1 MRARARDVRARDGST
16 SRVISI
22 GVPQDHPFADTDNR
36 IGESD
41 LFNMRIGPVRLPP
54 APTIIIRM
62 QGPNQTRARARTI
75 GARGDMPEQ
84 EPDPSEFSRAIR
96 INPRNEGQDPTDQE
110 LEEVDQHVERITG
123 AINMMIS
130 RF

>member
-1 MRARARDVRARDGST
+1 
-16 SRVISI
+16 
-22 GVPQDHPFADTDNR
+22 
-36 IGESD
+36 
-41 LFNMRIGPVRLPP
+41 
-54 APTIIIRM
+54 
-62 QGPNQTRARARTI
+62 
-75 GARGDMPEQ
+75 MPEQ